1 MVDRTRKEFSDA
13 DIEKITGVYHAWR
26 GEGEAGAYA
35 DVPGFCKS
43 GTLIEIKAHNYVL
56 TPGRYVGAA
65 DIENDDMPFVEK
77 FAELRLALDQQ
88 MVAAELLSASIRV
101 QLAKVGADG

>member
-13 DIEKITGVYHAWR
+13 DIAKITRAYHTWR
-26 GEGEAGAYA
+26 GEGEAGAYE

-43 GTLIEIKAHNYVL
+43 TSLVEIKGHGYVL

-65 DIENDDMPFVEK
+65 DVEDDEMPFEERFAALKVMLEK
-77 FAELRLALDQQ
+77 QFA
-88 MVAAELLSASIRV
+88 AAT
-101 QLAKVGADG
+101 G